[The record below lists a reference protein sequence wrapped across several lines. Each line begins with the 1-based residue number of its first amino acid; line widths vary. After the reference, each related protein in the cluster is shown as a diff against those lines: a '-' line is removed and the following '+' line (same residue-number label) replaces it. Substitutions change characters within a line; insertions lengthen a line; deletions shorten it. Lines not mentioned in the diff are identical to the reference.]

1 MFLAHHQLVRQS
13 AVSQS
18 FFFVTFVGT
27 CIYDTVCRYAYLP
40 GSSDSIIF
48 LAILVLLNLEFWRYI
63 EYINEQFVLKRN
75 FFYTAAWNFM
85 KLL

>member
-18 FFFVTFVGT
+18 FFFATFVG
-27 CIYDTVCRYAYLP
+27 IYDTVCRYAYLP